1 MFQIYMMIFV
11 FVLFFILTPGVL
23 LTLPPKGSV
32 PVVALVHALVFT
44 VIFSLTNKMVLN
56 AFYNDDE

>member
-1 MFQIYMMIFV
+1 MMIFV